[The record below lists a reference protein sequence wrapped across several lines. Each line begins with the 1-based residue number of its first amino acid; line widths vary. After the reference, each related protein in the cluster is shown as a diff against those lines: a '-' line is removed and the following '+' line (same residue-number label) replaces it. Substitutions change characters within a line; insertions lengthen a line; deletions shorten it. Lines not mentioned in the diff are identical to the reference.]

1 MRNALLLCIM
11 LAIVF
16 SLGCSEKEEP
26 AQTEQAET
34 GVKEKPK
41 VVARTPRAE
50 RPDFDEKFPLIDPV
64 TKEKL
69 MGDETPYTYVYKKRL
84 YFFKTEENLK
94 IFKED
99 PEKYIA
105 ELK

>member
-16 SLGCSEKEEP
+16 SSGCGRKEEP
-26 AQTEQAET
+26 AQTEEAESA
-34 GVKEKPK
+34 VKEKPK
-41 VVARTPRAE
+41 VVARTPRPE
-50 RPDFDEKFPLIDPV
+50 RQKFDEKFLLIDLV

-69 MGDETPYTYVYKKRL
+69 MGDETPYTYVYKKKL

-94 IFKED
+94 IFKEN

-105 ELK
+105 ELE